1 MWTEMIFC
9 YYLIKCGLQIDL
21 LHLFEHSLCILTAW
35 IMWLIPEWNETLN
48 NTVSTSV
55 NDEHEFSGS
64 YNTVPFSL
72 DTSPQLVRTFP

>member
-21 LHLFEHSLCILTAW
+21 LHLCEHSLCILTAW

-48 NTVSTSV
+48 
-55 NDEHEFSGS
+55 
-64 YNTVPFSL
+64 
-72 DTSPQLVRTFP
+72 DTQFQLQSMMNMSFQEVATLFHLVLIPLLNW